1 MGHELFV
8 SNEKKYLRCSKQMKQ
23 LHEIYFNCSYIF
35 KITYFW
41 TIFGYNH
48 NRTIL
53 LKRFMLDAFKL
64 THEVYKSSETL
75 SFHGC
80 KIILQLNEIY
90 RYCLFQVSC

>member
-1 MGHELFV
+1 
-8 SNEKKYLRCSKQMKQ
+8 MKQ
-23 LHEIYFNCSYIF
+23 LNFSYIF

-41 TIFGYNH
+41 TAHND

-53 LKRFMLDAFKL
+53 LILFMLDAFKL

-80 KIILQLNEIY
+80 KK
-90 RYCLFQVSC
+90 FFTT